1 MKILIYV
8 SYQDMRQYL
17 SLTLLVGAF
26 AVALM
31 ALFGDDSYERLS
43 ALSRNI
49 KSQQDSNSILESKVA
64 KLQSEI
70 AALRFD
76 DQELERR
83 ARKELGLA
91 RPNEL
96 IFRFDTALDESE
108 DSPSVTA
115 NEKPIDS
122 KSALKK
128 ENNTQKKQSPNS
140 ALKKN

>member
-1 MKILIYV
+1 MK
-8 SYQDMRQYL
+8 QYL

-31 ALFGDDSYERLS
+31 ALFGDDTYHRLNS
-43 ALSRNI
+43 LKQSI
-49 KSQQDSNSILESKVA
+49 KYQQGNNLELEDKVS

-91 RPNEL
+91 RPNEI
-96 IFRFDTALDESE
+96 IFRFEHGLEHEEKAAGVSGSKATLAENLNTNSTEAKNK
-108 DSPSVTA
+108 SVLRR
-115 NEKPIDS
+115 DHD
-122 KSALKK
+122 
-128 ENNTQKKQSPNS
+128 
-140 ALKKN
+140 